1 MGKIAICLSCL
12 GQDFYDIQYGESYP
26 GITSQRQNHHLIQ
39 GGGNRYKYVFMG
51 AQLLHGAGAAPL
63 YTLGVTYI
71 DENVG
76 PENSA
81 FYLGVF
87 YTMAIIGPAVG
98 YAMGGQ
104 FLNLHTDFARSV
116 QIKKKNSI
124 KRCKSVSPVKK

>member
-1 MGKIAICLSCL
+1 
-12 GQDFYDIQYGESYP
+12 
-26 GITSQRQNHHLIQ
+26 
-39 GGGNRYKYVFMG
+39 MG

-116 QIKKKNSI
+116 QIKI
-124 KRCKSVSPVKK
+124 FFP